1 MTSTRILCDEENSAM
16 SFDSCASFGCN
27 SLVCASDVLAKL
39 TPKFILV
46 ILRHSTLGNFRTFQ
60 LICEN
65 VRIFKTCFFSRKKQ
79 NFVKEN
85 KESIENISKYSF

>member
-39 TPKFILV
+39 TPIFILV
-46 ILRHSTLGNFRTFQ
+46 ILCHSTLGQ
-60 LICEN
+60 LPH
-65 VRIFKTCFFSRKKQ
+65 FSNYLWKC
-79 NFVKEN
+79 
-85 KESIENISKYSF
+85 

>member
-1 MTSTRILCDEENSAM
+1 MTSTRILCDEQNSAM

-46 ILRHSTLGNFRTFQ
+46 ILRHSTLGNFHTFQ
-60 LICEN
+60 IICEN
-65 VRIFKTCFFSRKKQ
+65 VKIFQTCFSFHEKQ
-79 NFVKEN
+79 KIC
-85 KESIENISKYSF
+85 KGK